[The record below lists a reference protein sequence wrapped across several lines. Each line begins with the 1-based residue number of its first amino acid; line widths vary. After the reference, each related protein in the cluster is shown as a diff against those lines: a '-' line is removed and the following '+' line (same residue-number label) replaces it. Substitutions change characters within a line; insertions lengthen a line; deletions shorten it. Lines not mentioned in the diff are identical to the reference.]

1 MIHELRVYQIR
12 QGRMDDL
19 HRIFTE
25 TLNPLF
31 KKLNVETV
39 GFWEAQGSD
48 RRTFVYLLGFEDA
61 AGREKAWQQ
70 FVEDSAWKGL
80 SESLGDDA
88 PWEKTESTVLEPT
101 SYSPLK

>member
-1 MIHELRVYQIR
+1 MIYELRVYQIR

-19 HRIFTE
+19 HRVFTE
-25 TLNPLF
+25 TINPLF

-39 GFWEAQGSD
+39 GFWEKQGPD

-70 FVEDSAWKGL
+70 FVENPAWKGL
-80 SESLGDDA
+80 SESLGDNP
-88 PWEKTESTVLEPT
+88 PWEKTEGTVLEPT
-101 SYSPLK
+101 TYSALK